1 MLYETL
7 ELLKAKY
14 LLEEVCKLRLAKSEY
29 ICMRINV
36 AHEISKSTISHY
48 RLLSFVGKTIKEHND
63 DALLVDGTLV
73 HKGKV
78 DENYLETIKKAT

>member
-14 LLEEVCKLRLAKSEY
+14 LLEEVCKLKLAKSEY
-29 ICMRINV
+29 ICVRINV
-36 AHEISKSTISHY
+36 AHEIIQTTISHY
-48 RLLSFVGKTIKEHND
+48 NLLSFVGKTIKEHKD
-63 DALLVDGTLV
+63 DALLIDGTLV

-78 DENYLETIKKAT
+78 DESYLDFIKRN